1 MAAGFTAV
9 PSVDAFRQ
17 QERVGPSGPPQLE
30 RAGPSGPPPMFDD
43 SGLVNRTLLALFMAR
58 VAEEVDREDAAA
70 AAAASSSPLGRFGGF
85 FRFGG
90 RSGEGFAHLVTDV
103 HTLNARGPTARAT
116 TDASRRILNGCFPS
130 LPSPTRRGAL
140 RPLPEA
146 FRTSFAPWR
155 LHLSGEDARSLCATS
170 PRQAF
175 RELFVAR
182 AALRPFSAKLNAW
195 ATMAGSGWLM
205 GRSALA
211 DAPPAD
217 IAPGWGDGKG
227 QQLKVERCRFL
238 EARLKQPRSR
248 RVSRERVVAPG
259 ATRVPVARCRL
270 VEGDWERWR
279 VTRPSPGLLLSS
291 FPGPACLPP
300 LNDQESPSRAAASVH
315 VPPHDRS
322 RRPAAPRRASTCAR
336 CRRSSSSRRTWASR
350 STWR

>member
-70 AAAASSSPLGRFGGF
+70 AATSAAASSPLGRFGGF

-146 FRTSFAPWR
+146 FRTSFSPWR
-155 LHLSGEDARSLCATS
+155 FILVVKTPDPYVPRHLDRRSASSSPRARRCARSAPSST
-170 PRQAF
+170 RG
-175 RELFVAR
+175 RRWRAR
-182 AALRPFSAKLNAW
+182 A
-195 ATMAGSGWLM
+195 G
-205 GRSALA
+205 
-211 DAPPAD
+211 
-217 IAPGWGDGKG
+217 
-227 QQLKVERCRFL
+227 
-238 EARLKQPRSR
+238 
-248 RVSRERVVAPG
+248 
-259 ATRVPVARCRL
+259 
-270 VEGDWERWR
+270 
-279 VTRPSPGLLLSS
+279 
-291 FPGPACLPP
+291 
-300 LNDQESPSRAAASVH
+300 
-315 VPPHDRS
+315 
-322 RRPAAPRRASTCAR
+322 
-336 CRRSSSSRRTWASR
+336 
-350 STWR
+350 